1 MKSREATT
9 PKRSKDLEAKNIESR
24 GALLSQ
30 VFVLDQGTAGLNKFL
45 VQLKLKTE
53 VRREKFKALMGS
65 MKKGEVLLT
74 GHDKIFSAS
83 AGATILFK
91 ERNAFKQLEQL
102 CAFLELEQPS
112 EKTEYDPGE
121 LWA

>member
-9 PKRSKDLEAKNIESR
+9 PKRSKDLEAKNIESP

-45 VQLKLKTE
+45 SQLKLKTE
-53 VRREKFKALMGS
+53 VRRDKFKALMGS

-74 GHDKIFSAS
+74 GHEKIYSAS
-83 AGATILFK
+83 VGPTILFK

-102 CAFLELEQPS
+102 CTYLELEQPS
-112 EKTEYDPGE
+112 EKTEYEPGE